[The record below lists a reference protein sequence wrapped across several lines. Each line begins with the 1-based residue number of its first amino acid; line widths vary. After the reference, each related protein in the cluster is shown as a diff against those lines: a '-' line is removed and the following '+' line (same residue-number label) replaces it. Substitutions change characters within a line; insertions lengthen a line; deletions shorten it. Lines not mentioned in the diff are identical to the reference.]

1 MIFRQHH
8 DNQYLTV
15 SNALVRDSAISFKAT
30 GLLVLLLSMPD
41 GWEPQAGHL
50 SSLKKDGRDA
60 VEAGLR
66 ELEIAGYVVRRW
78 VRQDGGKW
86 EWEAHVYETPVA
98 LADRSNP
105 AERTVNSRLARKLG
119 SVSDNGES
127 VMGEPEMGEPVT
139 KKDLRDEVP
148 KENNTPLTPH
158 GALVLVQADVL
169 PSVAGCGD
177 SGFEQFWRAYPRK
190 TAKNDALKAWKQTAK
205 SRPPIDVL
213 LRAVAEYR
221 ETDEVVRGY
230 IQYPATWLRAGR
242 WDDEPAPRKS
252 TGDQDVWV
260 RAARNMGIV

>member
-15 SNALVRDSAISFKAT
+15 SNALVRDSAVSFKAT

-127 VMGEPEMGEPVT
+127 VMGEPDMGEPVT

-148 KENNTPLTPH
+148 KEVTTSADSDST
-158 GALVLVQADVL
+158 ALVLVPMQPAVAGRNELWDVL
-169 PSVAGCGD
+169 VELCGQVTTRN
-177 SGFEQFWRAYPRK
+177 EQSRRGKVVKELLSMGVTAAEVRVRVSNYPK
-190 TAKNDALKAWKQTAK
+190 DWQLTDTALMAHWSKCD
-205 SRPPIDVL
+205 R
-213 LRAVAEYR
+213 
-221 ETDEVVRGY
+221 
-230 IQYPATWLRAGR
+230 
-242 WDDEPAPRKS
+242 PAPRRVS
-252 TGDQDVWV
+252 GRDSALRQFHEANGMADLW
-260 RAARNMGIV
+260 G